1 MGVRCSLCKRSVESG
16 EWSGFVVSRVVV
28 HHRVGVFVAGDKCG
42 LCVCSARGNLQI
54 IITFAMVEYVGRGR
68 MPLFL

>member
-1 MGVRCSLCKRSVESG
+1 MVGVRGKSCGC
-16 EWSGFVVSRVVV
+16 F
-28 HHRVGVFVAGDKCG
+28 HHRVGRLLQATSVGCG
-42 LCVCSARGNLQI
+42 VCLACSNLQI

>member
-1 MGVRCSLCKRSVESG
+1 MVGVRGELC
-16 EWSGFVVSRVVV
+16 VVV

-42 LCVCSARGNLQI
+42 LCVCSACGNLQI